1 MTNLIKK
8 LSLSLVFVL
17 SFGMNAQAGE
27 LAKSGEFSGL
37 GFYDGKVL
45 GMFMKGKAPAL
56 IQAEYYGGSM
66 NHAGSGLF
74 HNGSYKCNF
83 TIEVIQMP
91 QTEGTGFCVYKDAD
105 GDTTIQRAET
115 KGTLG
120 GPSKAIAK
128 FVHGT
133 GKYKGITGEA
143 IWNIT
148 PLPSAEQGTFQGW
161 NEFSGTYQIP

>member
-1 MTNLIKK
+1 MNKMISK
-8 LSLSLVFVL
+8 LLVSLAVVCG
-17 SFGMNAQAGE
+17 FGMNAQAGE

-83 TIEVIQMP
+83 AIEVIQMP
-91 QTEGTGFCVYKDAD
+91 QTEGIGFCVYKDAD
-105 GDTTIQRAET
+105 GDLSLIH
-115 KGTLG
+115 
-120 GPSKAIAK
+120 I
-128 FVHGT
+128 
-133 GKYKGITGEA
+133 
-143 IWNIT
+143 
-148 PLPSAEQGTFQGW
+148 
-161 NEFSGTYQIP
+161 